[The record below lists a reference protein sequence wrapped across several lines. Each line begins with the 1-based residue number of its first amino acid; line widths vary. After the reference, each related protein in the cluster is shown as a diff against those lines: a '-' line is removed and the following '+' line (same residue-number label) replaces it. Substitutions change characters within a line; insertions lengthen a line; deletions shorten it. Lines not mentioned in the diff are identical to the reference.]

1 MRQATSLFVFF
12 FFFFLFSFFCF
23 FFSKTS
29 VHLDV
34 LTEEL
39 KEAEYPV
46 GTRDGKRAF
55 DVLA

>member
-1 MRQATSLFVFF
+1 
-12 FFFFLFSFFCF
+12 
-23 FFSKTS
+23 
-29 VHLDV
+29 

-55 DVLA
+55 DLLFVGGREGFLLFLLFVG